1 MLNSEFLLH
10 PALVRESTAAQEVWA
25 DIIGKG
31 GGTARRKKEDRNKAK
46 FCYLAWGMSGR
57 EI

>member
-10 PALVRESTAAQEVWA
+10 PALVRESTAAREVWA

-31 GGTARRKKEDRNKAK
+31 GGTARRKKEDRNKTK
-46 FCYLAWGMSGR
+46 PGTLG
-57 EI
+57 